1 MEEKEIIEYLQKQ
14 VKALGDEKSGFYHLK
29 TNLRSIS
36 ALRSEL
42 MSLALLLQ
50 ARPRAKAS
58 LVLIDPQISTQRL
71 VLEFEVTRRSLHPE
85 IAGRLHLASLRD
97 EQWSGRPKTPSKALL
112 HRVSGLRAAPR
123 ARGLMLGRPDYIA
136 DVTKLLILHRIKEP
150 EMIERDGLGFVTRT
164 KLMKTIGCSYPTVA
178 GALQRLDRSMTQRS
192 DRAIALKRF
201 PEKAWAEIVLAS
213 ERSRHTLRFADRLGQ
228 ARSPSSLLKRLVKL
242 DTPPLGLG
250 GTMGARHWH
259 PDLDLHGNP
268 RLDLSMHCPGN
279 RMDLDFVKKLDP
291 ALEREDD
298 PTAPASLVIH
308 AIRRKEAYFTENKE
322 GLQIADPVE
331 CLLDLHELRLEAQA
345 AALYQSLEQGKD
357 EA

>member
-1 MEEKEIIEYLQKQ
+1 
-14 VKALGDEKSGFYHLK
+14 
-29 TNLRSIS
+29 
-36 ALRSEL
+36 

-50 ARPRAKAS
+50 AKPGAKAS
-58 LVLIDPQISTQRL
+58 LVLIDPQISSQRL
-71 VLEFEVTRRSLHPE
+71 MLEFEAARRSLHPG
-85 IAGRLHLASLRD
+85 IAERLGLTFFRD
-97 EQWSGRPKTPSKALL
+97 ETWKELPDSSSQSIL

-123 ARGLMLGRPDYIA
+123 ARGLILGRPDYIA
-136 DVTKLLILHRIKEP
+136 DVTKLLILQRIKEP

-164 KLMKTIGCSYPTVA
+164 QLMKTIGCSYPTVA
-178 GALQRLDRSMTQRS
+178 GALQRLDRSITRRS

-213 ERSRHTLRFADRLGQ
+213 ERSRHTLRFADHSGQ
-228 ARSPSSLLKRLVKL
+228 ARSPASLLKRLVKL

-279 RMDLDFVKKLDP
+279 HMDLNFVAKLDP
-291 ALEREDD
+291 ALEREED
-298 PTAPASLVIH
+298 PTAPASLVVH
-308 AIRRKEAYFTENKE
+308 AIRRKEAYFTKNKE

-345 AALYQSLEQGKD
+345 AALYQSLEKVKD